1 MLTRLHVR
9 NVVLIDALDLEFHK
23 GLTVMTGETGGG
35 KSILLDAL
43 GLALGSRADFGLIG
57 RYQEKAEVTACFD
70 LPPQHPARQLLADAG
85 IEVDDEVLLRRQLR
99 DGKST
104 AMINDNP
111 ASTTLMRQV
120 GDSLVEIQGQFEG
133 RGLLDV
139 KTHREL
145 LDRYSGAIGLAAETE
160 SAWHESVAAN
170 RRLAEA
176 EEALKQARA
185 EEDWLSDA
193 VRTLDEIAPQEGEE
207 KALTEERILLA
218 DSTRIAEVLHNAGS
232 SINDESGATEL
243 VGRAA
248 KEVERIT
255 DSGGSLIAPIVAA
268 LTRVEAELAEASNCL
283 KTAQDKLEANPDR
296 FNAIE
301 ERLHLLRGEGRKHK
315 VAVDDLPQ
323 LHIRLSKQLSGLDDL
338 SGNLAQLQQAQ
349 EQAAQRYRGLAEKLS
364 EKRTIAASDLDRKVM
379 AELPDLKLEQA
390 QFITMIE
397 RLPEDRW
404 GAQGCDQIRFE
415 VSANPGMKTG
425 AIDRI
430 ASGGELARFLL
441 ALKVVLADTATSMTL
456 IFDEVD
462 SGVGG
467 AVAAAV
473 GARLARLGEAMQC
486 LVITHSPQVASRGA
500 HHFRIAK
507 SPNDKANDMAMIST
521 AESLGDDARLEE
533 ISRMLSGSTITP
545 EARAA
550 AVRLMQ
556 AD

>member
-1 MLTRLHVR
+1 M
-9 NVVLIDALDLEFHK
+9 
-23 GLTVMTGETGGG
+23 
-35 KSILLDAL
+35 
-43 GLALGSRADFGLIG
+43 
-57 RYQEKAEVTACFD
+57 
-70 LPPQHPARQLLADAG
+70 
-85 IEVDDEVLLRRQLR
+85 
-99 DGKST
+99 
-104 AMINDNP
+104 
-111 ASTTLMRQV
+111 
-120 GDSLVEIQGQFEG
+120 
-133 RGLLDV
+133 
-139 KTHREL
+139 
-145 LDRYSGAIGLAAETE
+145 
-160 SAWHESVAAN
+160 
-170 RRLAEA
+170 AEA

-283 KTAQDKLEANPDR
+283 KAAQDKLEANPDR

-441 ALKVVLADTATSMTL
+441 ALKVVLADTSTSMTL